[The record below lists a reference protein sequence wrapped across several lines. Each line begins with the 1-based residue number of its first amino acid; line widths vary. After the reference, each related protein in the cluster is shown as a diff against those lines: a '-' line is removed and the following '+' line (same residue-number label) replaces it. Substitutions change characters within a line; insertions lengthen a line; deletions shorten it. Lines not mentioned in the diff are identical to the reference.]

1 MLLEIHQQSFSLPAC
16 LCINLPVSPH
26 WNFSLYSTLYFISL
40 IHSNNPLILGQDN
53 SNVPR
58 LLQIFTKVIEEDALV
73 DSPETYDRVLNL
85 CRHIQVRDVWMI
97 SDGVLMFILLVIREC
112 MDCLYETINY

>member
-1 MLLEIHQQSFSLPAC
+1 MFVYQFASLTPLEFFIVQ
-16 LCINLPVSPH
+16 
-26 WNFSLYSTLYFISL
+26 YTLYFISL

-73 DSPETYDRVLNL
+73 DSPETYNRVLNL
-85 CRHIQVRDVWMI
+85 CRHIQVRDVWI
-97 SDGVLMFILLVIREC
+97 SDGVVMFVCFISHQGV
-112 MDCLYETINY
+112 YGQPV